1 MTILMFSS
9 NACGTVCGVGHE
21 VLASYFVAISQR
33 VVCFV
38 LWWLFFVACF
48 FVGWVGFFFVLVG
61 NEGSPF

>member
-1 MTILMFSS
+1 M
-9 NACGTVCGVGHE
+9 GQE

-48 FVGWVGFFFVLVG
+48 FVGWVIFVLVG
-61 NEGSPF
+61 KEGSPF